1 MYTKPTDSESNNSIN
16 VSNQRKLN
24 EDLMLNIGNSDT
36 KSRRIKKQIE
46 YKKML
51 DDQQAKKIK
60 ILKSSEPGIRPQTT
74 TTTFRIQL
82 NKNKNMQFEGQ
93 PNNIFFGNQNQP
105 NREKFK
111 IQSQA

>member
-1 MYTKPTDSESNNSIN
+1 MF
-16 VSNQRKLN
+16 
-24 EDLMLNIGNSDT
+24 NIGSSDT

-60 ILKSSEPGIRPQTT
+60 ILKSSEPGVRPQTT

-82 NKNKNMQFEGQ
+82 NRNKNMQLDGQ
-93 PNNIFFGNQNQP
+93 QNNIFFGNPNQY
-105 NREKFK
+105 NREKFRFQP
-111 IQSQA
+111 QSCEVK